1 MAVKES
7 SGRCVLDVFEF
18 GSVLGALA
26 GSHSEMGDAVG
37 AAAGCAPPG

>member
-18 GSVLGALA
+18 GSVQGALA
-26 GSHSEMGDAVG
+26 GSRSETED
-37 AAAGCAPPG
+37 AAAAAARCAPPG